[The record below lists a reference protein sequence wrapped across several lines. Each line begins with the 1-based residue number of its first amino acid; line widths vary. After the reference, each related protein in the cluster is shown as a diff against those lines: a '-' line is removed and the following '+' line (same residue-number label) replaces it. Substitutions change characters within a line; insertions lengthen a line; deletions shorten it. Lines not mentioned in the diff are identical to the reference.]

1 MALSLWVLM
10 VVACVIIVILGIWVV
25 AAVFP
30 IYPRSQHRW
39 PPTRDRHKER
49 I

>member
-10 VVACVIIVILGIWVV
+10 VVACVIILILGIWVV
-25 AAVFP
+25 AALFP
-30 IYPRSQHRW
+30 IYPRQQHRW
-39 PPTRDRHKER
+39 LPKRSRDKER